1 MDIVGKWEGY
11 YEYGE
16 GYFLPQF
23 GERVKF
29 TITFNG
35 ANDDF
40 TGFIKEEESA
50 NSVPL
55 KAIINGFSKENFIS
69 FIKKYPKLYR
79 FKEEGSNEKIIENKE
94 PEIEYEGF
102 IDTNN
107 KAIYGSWFFSEMV
120 KDEHGTFESISSGIW
135 FLKQI

>member
-1 MDIVGKWEGY
+1 MNIIGKWKGY

-35 ANDDF
+35 TNDDF
-40 TGFIKEEESA
+40 TGFIEEEESK

-55 KAIINGFSKENFIS
+55 KSTINGFCKENLIS
-69 FIKKYPKLYR
+69 FIKKYPQLHR
-79 FKEEGSNEKIIENKE
+79 FKEEGSIETIIENKE
-94 PEIEYEGF
+94 SEIEYEGF
-102 IDTNN
+102 IDKNN
-107 KAIYGSWFFSEMV
+107 KAIYGSWFISEMI
-120 KDEHGTFESISSGIW
+120 KDQYGTFESVSRGIW
-135 FLKQI
+135 LIKQT